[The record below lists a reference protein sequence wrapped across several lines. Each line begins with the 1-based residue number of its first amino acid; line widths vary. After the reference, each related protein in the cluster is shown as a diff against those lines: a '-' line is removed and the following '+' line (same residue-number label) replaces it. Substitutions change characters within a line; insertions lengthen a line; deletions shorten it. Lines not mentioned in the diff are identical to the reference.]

1 MEKEQEFD
9 FLQTIIW
16 GNILH
21 GGMEGDFFPAGGIFF
36 GGVMNGKNGQIALRI
51 DIQSDMEIV
60 IISFPFDMG
69 AVGTAFDEDDIASM
83 AFIPASIMGIGM
95 PIVS

>member
-36 GGVMNGKNGQIALRI
+36 GGVMNGKNG
-51 DIQSDMEIV
+51 
-60 IISFPFDMG
+60 
-69 AVGTAFDEDDIASM
+69 
-83 AFIPASIMGIGM
+83 
-95 PIVS
+95 